1 MPDVTGV
8 NLKDAK
14 KMLNELGLEV
24 EVQGELLEEAIV
36 KEQLPKK
43 GIEVNTGT
51 KVTIYTQ

>member
-24 EVQGELLEEAIV
+24 EVQGEELEETIV

>member
-24 EVQGELLEEAIV
+24 KVQGEELEETIV